1 MSNSS
6 SEETTIKNKTQKP
19 KKTKIKVSKEDWKA
33 IKGLAKAH
41 SLADPLNSMR
51 AGEVAA
57 AILHLA
63 LEKFTPTDI
72 KRELDSQ

>member
-6 SEETTIKNKTQKP
+6 KEATVKNKTQKP
-19 KKTKIKVSKEDWKA
+19 KKTKIKVSKADWKA

-41 SLADPLNSMR
+41 SVDPLNSLK

-63 LEKFTPTDI
+63 LDKFTITDI
-72 KRELDSQ
+72 KRELESK

>member
-6 SEETTIKNKTQKP
+6 EEATVKDKVKKP
-19 KKTKIKVSKEDWKA
+19 KKAKIKVSKADWKA
-33 IKGLAKAH
+33 IKGLARAH
-41 SLADPLNSMR
+41 SAIDPLNSMK

-63 LEKFTPTDI
+63 LEKFTPSDI
-72 KRELDSQ
+72 KRELDSMG